1 MSIDDLTLTDLT
13 IVNDTDVLVKIYCD
27 WAYVGV
33 CGQICIWFM
42 NRVLRIA

>member
-1 MSIDDLTLTDLT
+1 MSIDDLRQTDLT
-13 IVNDTDVLVKIYCD
+13 IVKDTDVELKFIVTL
-27 WAYVGV
+27 GV